1 MKFATATS
9 DMPWGKMSQLEWE
22 EEFRRRL
29 IEAEYQYEVLDTEE
43 RFREELRLMD
53 LKSLERERRE
63 KAFEAGQLSIDEEE
77 AQDEEDEVDS
87 PLYDLISWIGNMMFP
102 ESCFSRERSCWV
114 KAKFWTPEALHGLI
128 QVFALLMALIPG
140 QMRPCM

>member
-1 MKFATATS
+1 
-9 DMPWGKMSQLEWE
+9 MSQLEWE

-63 KAFEAGQLSIDEEE
+63 KALEAGLLSIDEDEV
-77 AQDEEDEVDS
+77 QDEKEVQEEQDEVDS
-87 PLYDLISWIGNMMFP
+87 PLLNLISWIGNVMFP
-102 ESCFSRERSCWV
+102 ESCFSRERSC
-114 KAKFWTPEALHGLI
+114 
-128 QVFALLMALIPG
+128 
-140 QMRPCM
+140 

>member
-1 MKFATATS
+1 
-9 DMPWGKMSQLEWE
+9 MSQLEWE

-63 KAFEAGQLSIDEEE
+63 KALEAGLVSIEEE
-77 AQDEEDEVDS
+77 AVQDEEVQEEDEVDS
-87 PLYDLISWIGNMMFP
+87 QLYNFISWIGNLIFP
-102 ESCFSRERSCWV
+102 ESCFSRERSC
-114 KAKFWTPEALHGLI
+114 
-128 QVFALLMALIPG
+128 
-140 QMRPCM
+140 

>member
-1 MKFATATS
+1 MEHDSGYLGPQHESSANAES
-9 DMPWGKMSQLEWE
+9 GQLSQVPGKMSQLEWE

-63 KAFEAGQLSIDEEE
+63 KAFEAGLLSIDEEE
-77 AQDEEDEVDS
+77 AQDEEHEVDS

-102 ESCFSRERSCWV
+102 ESCFSRERSC
-114 KAKFWTPEALHGLI
+114 
-128 QVFALLMALIPG
+128 
-140 QMRPCM
+140 

>member
-1 MKFATATS
+1 
-9 DMPWGKMSQLEWE
+9 MSQLEWE

-102 ESCFSRERSCWV
+102 ESCFSRERSC
-114 KAKFWTPEALHGLI
+114 
-128 QVFALLMALIPG
+128 
-140 QMRPCM
+140 

>member
-1 MKFATATS
+1 
-9 DMPWGKMSQLEWE
+9 MSQLEWE

-63 KAFEAGQLSIDEEE
+63 QALEAGLLSIDEEV
-77 AQDEEDEVDS
+77 QDEKEMKEVKEEEDEVDS
-87 PLYDLISWIGNMMFP
+87 PLYNLITWIGHMIFP
-102 ESCFSRERSCWV
+102 ESCFSRERSC
-114 KAKFWTPEALHGLI
+114 
-128 QVFALLMALIPG
+128 
-140 QMRPCM
+140 

>member
-1 MKFATATS
+1 
-9 DMPWGKMSQLEWE
+9 MSQLEWE

-63 KAFEAGQLSIDEEE
+63 KAFEAGLLSIDEEE

-102 ESCFSRERSCWV
+102 ESCFSRERSC
-114 KAKFWTPEALHGLI
+114 
-128 QVFALLMALIPG
+128 
-140 QMRPCM
+140 

>member
-1 MKFATATS
+1 
-9 DMPWGKMSQLEWE
+9 MSQLEWE

-43 RFREELRLMD
+43 RFREELRLID

-63 KAFEAGQLSIDEEE
+63 KAFEAGLLSIDEEE
-77 AQDEEDEVDS
+77 AQDEEHEVDS

-102 ESCFSRERSCWV
+102 ESCFSRERSC
-114 KAKFWTPEALHGLI
+114 
-128 QVFALLMALIPG
+128 
-140 QMRPCM
+140 

>member
-1 MKFATATS
+1 
-9 DMPWGKMSQLEWE
+9 MSQLEWE

-63 KAFEAGQLSIDEEE
+63 KAFEAGLLSIDEEE
-77 AQDEEDEVDS
+77 AQDEEEVDS

-102 ESCFSRERSCWV
+102 ESCFSRERSC
-114 KAKFWTPEALHGLI
+114 
-128 QVFALLMALIPG
+128 
-140 QMRPCM
+140 

>member
-1 MKFATATS
+1 MEHHSGYLGPQHEPSANADS
-9 DMPWGKMSQLEWE
+9 CNLSPVPVPGKMSQLEWE

-63 KAFEAGQLSIDEEE
+63 KALEAGLVSIEEE
-77 AQDEEDEVDS
+77 AVQDEEVQEEDEVDS
-87 PLYDLISWIGNMMFP
+87 QLYNFISWIGNLIFP
-102 ESCFSRERSCWV
+102 ESCFSRE
-114 KAKFWTPEALHGLI
+114 KGAAE
-128 QVFALLMALIPG
+128 
-140 QMRPCM
+140 

>member
-1 MKFATATS
+1 
-9 DMPWGKMSQLEWE
+9 MSQLEWE

-63 KAFEAGQLSIDEEE
+63 KAFEAGLLSIDEEE
-77 AQDEEDEVDS
+77 VQDEEDEVDS

-102 ESCFSRERSCWV
+102 ESCFSRERSC
-114 KAKFWTPEALHGLI
+114 
-128 QVFALLMALIPG
+128 
-140 QMRPCM
+140 

>member
-1 MKFATATS
+1 
-9 DMPWGKMSQLEWE
+9 MSQLEWE

-63 KAFEAGQLSIDEEE
+63 KAFEAGLLSIDEEKV
-77 AQDEEDEVDS
+77 QDEKDEVDS

-102 ESCFSRERSCWV
+102 ESCFSRERSC
-114 KAKFWTPEALHGLI
+114 
-128 QVFALLMALIPG
+128 
-140 QMRPCM
+140 